1 MLFDMSNGI
10 FNAFFPFDMVFEMS
24 YGIFSP
30 FFHLTLLLT
39 YPMEFDVTYHQ
50 YPSTK
55 STKKGLE
62 ILNLRF
68 LGLIHTYALTTTISP
83 SLMCAFTCSR
93 LSSSKIKSVS

>member
-1 MLFDMSNGI
+1 M
-10 FNAFFPFDMVFEMS
+10 E
-24 YGIFSP
+24 FSAL
-30 FFHLTLLLT
+30 FFHSTWFLRCPMEFLALFFHSTLLLT

-93 LSSSKIKSVS
+93 LSSSKIKSVN